1 MFSNKQCG
9 IDRGYRQLASAIIGR
24 AILDYYEADGTE
36 NEKAVKES
44 IEEFVNSPWFGDLTE
59 IRPNYVI
66 DRLHSGDTKNLVFG
80 LVA

>member
-1 MFSNKQCG
+1 MFSNRQCG
-9 IDRGYRQLASAIIGR
+9 IDRGYKQLASAIIGR

-36 NEKAVKES
+36 NEMAVKENV
-44 IEEFVNSPWFGDLTE
+44 EEFVRSSWFEELTD
-59 IRPNYVI
+59 IKPNYVI